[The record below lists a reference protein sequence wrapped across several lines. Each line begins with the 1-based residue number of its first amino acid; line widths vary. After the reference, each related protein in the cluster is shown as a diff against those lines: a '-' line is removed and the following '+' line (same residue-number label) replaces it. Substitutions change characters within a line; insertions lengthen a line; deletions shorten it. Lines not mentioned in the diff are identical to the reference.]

1 MNLAKIAYNPEPSL
15 TDPQPTTLAV
25 KVYEQLR
32 RDFRSGSLAPG
43 QPLWTE
49 CLKAHYQT
57 EVSPSQEA
65 LARLAAEYFVTA
77 EGKRGY
83 RVSEISGSDFDQL
96 V

>member
-1 MNLAKIAYNPEPSL
+1 MNLAKLAYNPKPSL

-49 CLKAHYQT
+49 WSKAHYQT
-57 EVSPSQEA
+57 EVSPSRKA
-65 LARLAAEYFVTA
+65 LARLAPEYFVTL